1 MNIFNIFLIFSRV
14 LEENPGNLEM
24 DVIIDAVVSYNK
36 RYQKERL
43 IFNFKNACKK
53 KGLSFNI
60 RTDIVHL

>member
-36 RYQKERL
+36 RYKKERL
-43 IFNFKNACKK
+43 IFIFKNACKK

-60 RTDIVHL
+60 QTDIVHL